1 MAKNLNRS
9 ALGGSGGVPAGGPVD
24 QPTETPKLE
33 SDLNAIVE
41 ESKATIAQEGLK
53 KMRGRP
59 RKDGSAPT
67 QKPVASVSSSPAQ
80 IASAAP
86 VGTADLT
93 KYLEPPLLAL
103 SSIPAK
109 RTGCKELALD
119 KEEAKALASSLND
132 LMNAFIPDVN
142 QLSPKAAASIG
153 FGLTVSTIFL
163 TKAQIYADYR
173 EKNIPKDKPVKKS
186 ENKPEENSDSVF
198 PEEKINALDHFRP
211 RTV

>member
-9 ALGGSGGVPAGGPVD
+9 ALGGSVGVPSGGPVEN
-24 QPTETPKLE
+24 PTETPKLE
-33 SDLNAIVE
+33 SDLSAIVE
-41 ESKATIAQEGLK
+41 QSKATIAQEGLK
-53 KMRGRP
+53 KTRGRP
-59 RKDGSAPT
+59 RKDGSAPV
-67 QKPVASVSSSPAQ
+67 QKPAASVSSSPAQ
-80 IASAAP
+80 NASAAP

-93 KYLEPPLLAL
+93 KYLEPPLIML
-103 SSIPAK
+103 STLPAK
-109 RTGCKELALD
+109 KTGCKELALD
-119 KEEAKALASSLND
+119 KEEAKALASSIND

-163 TKAQIYADYR
+163 TKAQIYAEYR
-173 EKNIPKDKPVKKS
+173 EKNIPKDIPVKKS
-186 ENKPEENSDSVF
+186 ENKPVENSDSIF